1 MQSLGDRVMVGGTSY
16 RIVGKQHAG
25 GSGSKFWGKFRFR
38 LRNDAGEEFTAFGK
52 NVAHNSRLT
61 PVA

>member
-1 MQSLGDRVMVGGTSY
+1 MVGGTSY